1 MSGFTH
7 VHVASGYSARYGA
20 SHPEDLVKR
29 AAECGMSALALTDRD
44 TVTGAVRFAKA
55 AMKHGIR
62 PVFGIDLAVAPLF
75 SVRAQRRRIPVRGGA
90 HVVEPPLRMVL
101 LAESK
106 AGWARLCRLTSAAHQ
121 QPHGDPPVVF
131 WEALREHAGEGLIA
145 LLGPV
150 SEPVRA
156 LSAGRP
162 DIAEQLLAPWREIFG
177 DRLRLEAV
185 WHGQSGTGPGS
196 LRLAARTLAFAD
208 QAGIPAVLTNATRY
222 AEPGQHRLADVLD
235 AARLL
240 RPIDRRLLDSGERWL
255 KDPAAMAAA
264 ASRIAAAVG
273 MGEQRALQL
282 LADTEETAARCV
294 VDPVADLGLGTPH
307 FPEPE
312 VVGASGGAGEA
323 SRLLRE
329 RCEAGMVRRGLDR
342 DTAALQRLEEELAVI
357 AELRYDTYFLTV
369 AQVVADI
376 REMGIRVAARG
387 SGAGSMV
394 NHALMIATANPL
406 DHRLLFE
413 RFLSVRRASLPDID
427 IDVESARRLEV
438 YDKIID
444 RFGLERVAVT
454 GMPETYRAR
463 HALRDTGLA
472 LGIPPSDVDRIAKSF
487 PHIRACDITAALA
500 ELPELKQLAAQAGQY
515 RLLFELAEGLDKL
528 PRGIAMHPCGVILTD
543 ATLLDR
549 LPVQPTPGGYPM
561 VQADKEDVEDLGLIK
576 LDVLGVRMQS
586 AMAHATAEIHRVT
599 GQSIDL
605 DDPRQVP
612 LDDFFA
618 FKIIQASDTLGLFQ
632 LESPGQMD
640 LLSRLQPRNTQ
651 DVIADISL
659 FRPGPVAGGMPE
671 QYIAARHGKAPTYPH
686 PDLEPVLADTYGVVI
701 WHEQIIDILATLT
714 GCDRA
719 LAEIA
724 RRALGDAERMP
735 QVRAWFLTEAS
746 ARGYTPDVL
755 ETVWNILEAFGAY
768 GFCRAHAVA
777 FAVPALQSA
786 WLKAHHPA
794 ALYAGLLEHD
804 PGMWPKRVIV
814 ADARRHNV
822 SVLPVDI
829 NHSKPTHTIEQAT
842 DGTWGVRLALSGV
855 RGISEAEVARIAVGQ
870 PYTSLSDLWQR
881 ARPSRP
887 IAERLVTIGALDT
900 LRGPLTR
907 RDLLLNI
914 AELHRQYRG
923 RPLDDGQLPL
933 HTDSEA
939 AGQAA
944 GLPEMTSREA
954 LGAELQV
961 LGIDVSQHL
970 MDHHHQL
977 LRELGATDAAHLRAL
992 HPGQRVLVAGVRA
1005 STQTPPIRSGKRIIF
1020 VTLEDGSG
1028 MVDLAFFED
1037 SHDAC
1042 AHTIFHSGLLLVRG
1056 TIQRRGGRNTVTGT
1070 MVWDLDALAAARR
1083 DHGPEAVH
1091 CLLGPDATPTPATP
1105 AARSDAPQRTIPQ
1118 ETGAELH
1125 PWADLQPAGQRSAD
1139 VKALGYTSPGSPD
1152 L

>member
-1 MSGFTH
+1 MAGFTH

-20 SHPEDLVKR
+20 SHPEDLVRR
-29 AAECGMSALALTDRD
+29 AVERGMSALALTDRD
-44 TVTGAVRFAKA
+44 TVTGVVRFAKA
-55 AMKHGIR
+55 AMEHGIR
-62 PVFGIDLAVAPLF
+62 PVFGIDLAVASLA
-75 SVRAQRRRIPVRGGA
+75 SVRAQRRRTPVRGGA
-90 HVVEPPLRMVL
+90 HVIEQPLRMVL
-101 LAESK
+101 LAENRT
-106 AGWARLCRLTSAAHQ
+106 GWARLCRLTSAAHQ
-121 QPHGDPPVVF
+121 QPHGEPPVVS

-162 DIAEQLLAPWREIFG
+162 DIAEQLLGPWRDIFG

-185 WHGQSGTGPGS
+185 WHGLSGTGPGS
-196 LRLAARTLAFAD
+196 LRLAARTLQFAD
-208 QAGIPAVLTNATRY
+208 QAHIPAVLTNATRY
-222 AEPGQHRLADVLD
+222 ADPGQHRLADVLD

-240 RPIDRRLLDSGERWL
+240 RPIDRSSLDSGERWL
-255 KDPAAMAAA
+255 KSPAAMTDAS
-264 ASRIAAAVG
+264 SRIAEAAG
-273 MGEQRALQL
+273 AGEQRARRL
-282 LADTEETAARCV
+282 LADTEATAARCV
-294 VDPVADLGLGTPH
+294 LDPVADLGLGTPH

-312 VVGASGGAGEA
+312 VVGAGGGAGEA

-454 GMPETYRAR
+454 AMPETYRAR
-463 HALRDTGLA
+463 HALRDAGLA
-472 LGIPPSDVDRIAKSF
+472 LGIAPSDVDRIAKSF

-500 ELPELKQLAAQAGQY
+500 ELPELKQLASEAAPF
-515 RLLFELAEGLDKL
+515 RLMFELAEGLDKL
-528 PRGIAMHPCGVILTD
+528 PRGIAMHPCGVILTN
-543 ATLLDR
+543 TSLLDR

-586 AMAHATAEIHRVT
+586 AMAHATAEIQRTT
-599 GQSIDL
+599 GDTIDL

-618 FKIIQASDTLGLFQ
+618 FRLIQASDTLGLFQ

-640 LLSRLQPRNTQ
+640 LLSRLQPRNVQ
-651 DVIADISL
+651 DVVADISL

-671 QYIAARHGKAPTYPH
+671 QYIAARHGRAPSYPH
-686 PDLEPVLADTYGVVI
+686 SDLEPVLSDTYGVVI
-701 WHEQIIDILATLT
+701 WHEQIIDIVATLT

-719 LAEIA
+719 LADIA
-724 RRALGDAERMP
+724 RRALGDTERMP
-735 QVRAWFLTEAS
+735 EVRAWFLKEAS
-746 ARGYTPDVL
+746 ARGYPSDVL
-755 ETVWNILEAFGAY
+755 DKVWGTLEAFGAY

-822 SVLPVDI
+822 AVLPVDI
-829 NHSKPTHTIEQAT
+829 NHSKPTHTIEQAP
-842 DGTWGVRLALSGV
+842 DGTWGVRLSLSGV
-855 RGISEAEVARIAVGQ
+855 RGINEGEVSRIAAGQ

-881 ARPSRP
+881 ARPNRP
-887 IAERLVTIGALDT
+887 TAERLVTIGALDE

-933 HTDSEA
+933 HTGDEA

-954 LGAELQV
+954 LTSEVQI

-970 MDHHHQL
+970 MDHHNQL

-992 HPGQRVLVAGVRA
+992 RPGQRVLVAGVRA

-1042 AHTIFHSGLLLVRG
+1042 AHTIFHSGLLLVLG
-1056 TIQRRGGRNTVTGT
+1056 TIQRRGGRNTITGT
-1070 MVWDLDALAAARR
+1070 MVWDLDKLAAARR

-1091 CLLGPDATPTPATP
+1091 RLLGPDATPTPATP
-1105 AARSDAPQRTIPQ
+1105 TARGDAPHRTITQ

-1125 PWADLQPAGQRSAD
+1125 PWADLQPAGKRSAD
-1139 VKALGYTSPGSPD
+1139 LKALGYTSPGSAG
-1152 L
+1152 

>member
-1 MSGFTH
+1 MGFTH

-20 SHPEDLVKR
+20 SHPEDLVRR
-29 AAECGMSALALTDRD
+29 AVERGMSALALTDRD
-44 TVTGAVRFAKA
+44 TVTGVVRFAKA
-55 AMKHGIR
+55 AMEHGIR
-62 PVFGIDLAVAPLF
+62 PVFGIDLAVAPLA
-75 SVRAQRRRIPVRGGA
+75 SVRAQRRRTPVRGGA
-90 HVVEPPLRMVL
+90 HVLEQPLRLVL
-101 LAESK
+101 LAENRT
-106 AGWARLCRLTSAAHQ
+106 GWARLCRLTSAAHQ
-121 QPHGDPPVVF
+121 QPHGEPPVVS

-162 DIAEQLLAPWREIFG
+162 DIAEQLLGPWRDIFG
-177 DRLRLEAV
+177 TGLRLEAV
-185 WHGQSGTGPGS
+185 WHGLSGTEPGS
-196 LRLAARTLAFAD
+196 LRLAARTLQLAD
-208 QAGIPAVLTNATRY
+208 QAHIPAVLTNATRY
-222 AEPGQHRLADVLD
+222 ADPGQHRLADVLD

-240 RPIDRRLLDSGERWL
+240 RPIDCHRLDTGERWL
-255 KDPAAMAAA
+255 KSPAAMTDA
-264 ASRIAAAVG
+264 ASRIAEAAG
-273 MGEQRALQL
+273 TGERRVRRL
-282 LADTEETAARCV
+282 LADTEATAARCV
-294 VDPVADLGLGTPH
+294 LDPVADLGLGTPH

-312 VVGASGGAGEA
+312 VVGAGGGAGEA

-454 GMPETYRAR
+454 AMPETYRAR
-463 HALRDTGLA
+463 HALRDAGLA
-472 LGIPPSDVDRIAKSF
+472 LGIAPSDVDRIAKSF

-500 ELPELKQLAAQAGQY
+500 ELPELKQLASEAAPF
-515 RLLFELAEGLDKL
+515 RLMFELAEGLDKL
-528 PRGIAMHPCGVILTD
+528 PRGIAMHPCGVILTN
-543 ATLLDR
+543 TSLLDR

-586 AMAHATAEIHRVT
+586 AMAHATTEIQRTT
-599 GQSIDL
+599 GDTIDL

-618 FKIIQASDTLGLFQ
+618 FRLIQASETLGLFQ

-640 LLSRLQPRNTQ
+640 LLSRLQPRNVQ
-651 DVIADISL
+651 DVVADISL

-671 QYIAARHGKAPTYPH
+671 QYIAARHGKAPSYPH
-686 PDLEPVLADTYGVVI
+686 SDLEPVLSDTYGVVI
-701 WHEQIIDILATLT
+701 WHEQIIDIVATLT

-719 LAEIA
+719 LADIA
-724 RRALGDAERMP
+724 RRALGDTERMP
-735 QVRAWFLTEAS
+735 EVRAWFLKEAS
-746 ARGYTPDVL
+746 ARGYPSDVL
-755 ETVWNILEAFGAY
+755 DKVWDTLEAFGAY

-822 SVLPVDI
+822 AVLPVDI
-829 NHSKPTHTIEQAT
+829 NHSKPTHTIEQAP
-842 DGTWGVRLALSGV
+842 DGTWGVRLSLSGV
-855 RGISEAEVARIAVGQ
+855 RGINEGEVSRIAAGQ

-881 ARPSRP
+881 ARPNRP
-887 IAERLVTIGALDT
+887 TAERLVSIGALDA
-900 LRGPLTR
+900 LRGALSR

-923 RPLDDGQLPL
+923 RRHDDGQLPL
-933 HTDSEA
+933 HTGDEA

-954 LGAELQV
+954 LSSELQI

-992 HPGQRVLVAGVRA
+992 RPGRRVLVAGVRA

-1056 TIQRRGGRNTVTGT
+1056 TIQRRGGRNTITGT
-1070 MVWDLDALAAARR
+1070 MVWDLDKLAAARR

-1091 CLLGPDATPTPATP
+1091 RLLGPDATPTPATP
-1105 AARSDAPQRTIPQ
+1105 TARGDAPQRTITQ

-1139 VKALGYTSPGSPD
+1139 LKALGYTSPGSAG
-1152 L
+1152 